1 MVPGSSGRGFNRGI
15 SSSIKLLEIS
25 LPGLSRAQIP
35 VLRPADCRMKD
46 HIYLVQEAHRA
57 M

>member
-25 LPGLSRAQIP
+25 LPGLEPRSRPPNPQP
-35 VLRPADCRMKD
+35 SNSRFKRV
-46 HIYLVQEAHRA
+46 E
-57 M
+57 